1 MKPEIIVAL
10 DLKDEKRIFDLVELL
25 GDNVSYYKIGY
36 IAFYRFGW
44 RLVDRLQALGKRIML
59 DLKLDDIPNT
69 VSYAIEAI
77 LPHKPTFVTIHSS
90 AGKDALIKAQETT
103 RGEVGLLGI
112 TLLTSLGE
120 DDLETLSISGDVRDI
135 VLKRAR
141 LCKESGLTGVVAS
154 VDEAEIIKKELG
166 EDFLVVTPGIRIS
179 QSRDDQKRT
188 GTYRDAKERGVDF
201 VVIGRPIYESDD
213 PLEVIRRLMEE

>member
-10 DLKDEKRIFDLVELL
+10 DLTDEEKILDLVKLL
-25 GDNVSYYKIGY
+25 GDKVSYYKVGY

-44 RLVDRLQALGKRIML
+44 SLVDRLRDLGKKIML

-69 VSYAIEAI
+69 LSYAIEAI

-90 AGKDALIKAQETT
+90 VGKEALIKAQEAT
-103 RGEVGLLGI
+103 RGEIGLLGI

-120 DDLETLSISGDVRDI
+120 DDLETLSISGDIKDI

-141 LCKESGLTGVVAS
+141 LCKETGLKGVVAS
-154 VDEAEIIKKELG
+154 VNEADVIKRTFG
-166 EDFLVVTPGIRIS
+166 GDFFVVTPGIRIS
-179 QSRDDQKRT
+179 QGKDDQKRT
-188 GTYRDAKERGVDF
+188 GTYKDAKEKGVDF

-213 PLEVIRRLMEE
+213 PLGVIERLEE